1 MSKPANISST
11 AELFAMAHAMEHEAG
26 RRYDDLAARMRR
38 GGQQGLAELF
48 SFLAGIERKHAAR
61 IQDQSLRIT
70 GHAAADVPMRWEVPE
85 NFDEEAASS
94 QLLTPYLALAI
105 AVRNEERAFAFYCYV
120 AAETRDHDIRVLAE
134 EFAKDELDHA
144 TLLRR
149 ERRRAYRESD
159 RGPASRPEIPDTVD
173 DLLAHSL
180 RLEATAAM
188 QHHDISQSELTSGKS
203 EAARIFSEAAADE
216 QRMAVAIA
224 ARLNTTISPPAT
236 GKALSVRD
244 GLRILEEALNFY
256 VDVAERSRNEA
267 VVTEAQALAEI
278 AVRRLSL
285 ARGGLTQAEIGAWE

>member
-1 MSKPANISST
+1 MSKPTNIAST
-11 AELFAMAHAMEHEAG
+11 AELFAMAHAMEREAG

-38 GGQQGLAELF
+38 GDQQGLADLF
-48 SFLAGIERKHAAR
+48 SFLAGIERKHAVR

-70 GHAAADVPMRWEVPE
+70 GHAAADVPARWELPE

-120 AAETRDHDIRVLAE
+120 AAQTRDKDVRALAE

-149 ERRRAYRESD
+149 ERRRAYRDSG
-159 RGPASRPEIPDTVD
+159 RSQGTRPEIPDSVD
-173 DLLAHSL
+173 DLLVHSL
-180 RLEATAAM
+180 RLEATAAV
-188 QHHDISQSELTSGKS
+188 QHQEISQSELTSGKP
-203 EAARIFSEAAADE
+203 EAARIFAEAAADE
-216 QRMAVAIA
+216 QSTASAIA
-224 ARLNTTISPPAT
+224 ARLNTTVAPRAT
-236 GKALSVRD
+236 GKTLSVRD

-256 VDVAERSRNEA
+256 VDVAERSGNEA
-267 VVTEAQALAEI
+267 VVAEAQALAER

-285 ARGGLTQAEIGAWE
+285 TRGGLTQAEIGAWE

>member
-1 MSKPANISST
+1 MLKPPNVSST

-38 GGQQGLAELF
+38 GGQQGLADLF
-48 SFLAGIERKHAAR
+48 SFLAGIERKHAVR
-61 IQDQSLRIT
+61 IQEQSMRIA
-70 GHAAADVPMRWEVPE
+70 GHAAANVPARLELPE

-105 AVRNEERAFAFYCYV
+105 AVRNEERAFSFYCYI
-120 AAETRDHDIRVLAE
+120 AAHTRDDDVRVLAE
-134 EFAKDELDHA
+134 ELARDELDHA

-149 ERRRAYRESD
+149 ERRRAYRDAD
-159 RGPASRPEIPDTVD
+159 RGPGTRPEIPDTVD
-173 DLLAHSL
+173 DLLVHSL

-188 QHHDISQSELTSGKS
+188 QHQEISQSELTLGKP
-203 EAARIFSEAAADE
+203 EASRIFAEAAADE
-216 QRMAVAIA
+216 QRTALAIA
-224 ARLNTTISPPAT
+224 ARLNTTIAPRAT
-236 GKALSVRD
+236 GMALSLRD

-256 VDVAERSRNEA
+256 VDVAERSGNEA
-267 VVTEAQALAEI
+267 VVTEAQALAEL